1 MPQQQMRLHIIRI
14 IVVNIICGNK
24 ACFCVKFKL
33 SKNTISVLS
42 LVYVCVCVCTA
53 TTVEA
58 LHGAQQKQLLS
69 LSVLDSRVED
79 GLRPPKDRQ

>member
-1 MPQQQMRLHIIRI
+1 MLRQQMHLQIRI

-24 ACFCVKFKL
+24 VCFCVKVKL
-33 SKNTISVLS
+33 SQNTISVLS
-42 LVYVCVCVCTA
+42 LVYVCVCTA
-53 TTVEA
+53 TTVE
-58 LHGAQQKQLLS
+58 AQQKQLLS

>member
-1 MPQQQMRLHIIRI
+1 MPRHLQIRI

-24 ACFCVKFKL
+24 VCFCVKVKL
-33 SKNTISVLS
+33 SRNTISVLI
-42 LVYVCVCVCTA
+42 LVYVCTA

-58 LHGAQQKQLLS
+58 LRGAQQKQLLS